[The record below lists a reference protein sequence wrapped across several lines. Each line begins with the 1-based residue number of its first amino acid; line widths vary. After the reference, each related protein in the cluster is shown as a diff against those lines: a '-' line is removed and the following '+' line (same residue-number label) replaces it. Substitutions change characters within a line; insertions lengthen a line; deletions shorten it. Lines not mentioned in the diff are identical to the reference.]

1 MTNNTKKVIDV
12 QTMNKKISDADRL
25 NILRII
31 DSKKNHTQREM
42 ADNLGVSLGK
52 INFCLNELK
61 KKGYIKFKN
70 FKKNKNKL
78 NYIYIL
84 TPVGISKKTKLL
96 INFMQ
101 RKMMEYD
108 ELKKDLIKH
117 QKKNK

>member
-1 MTNNTKKVIDV
+1 
-12 QTMNKKISDADRL
+12 MNKKISDDRL

-31 DSKKNHTQREM
+31 DSEKTHTQREM
-42 ADNLGVSLGK
+42 ANNLGISLGK

-84 TPVGISKKTKLL
+84 TPIGISKKTKLL

-101 RKMMEYD
+101 RKMKEYD
-108 ELKKDLIKH
+108 ELKKEVEENVD
-117 QKKNK
+117 NN